1 MASTYELF
9 LMTQVSRYPQLIQ
22 TQTLGSP
29 QTNAF
34 FSVSAAYT
42 RLTLYWQARLSAS
55 GQTDVLMQVD
65 STTGNN
71 YLWAKVEAAN
81 GTAAGSHSATATT
94 AIKIGVASGDTAN
107 YTGGGKQEIE
117 GWSNTSMFL
126 SSSGHYSNFDAVG
139 TDWSGA
145 AGGTFLVVGP
155 HAAVKIFASAGSF
168 ATGSTFSLYGSY

>member
-1 MASTYELF
+1 MASTLELW
-9 LMTQVSRYPQLIQ
+9 LLSQWNTRPQLIQ
-22 TQTLGSP
+22 TQTLASP

-34 FSVSAAYT
+34 FSVPAPFT
-42 RLTLYWQARLSAS
+42 RLTLYWQARLSAA
-55 GQTDVLMQVD
+55 GQTDVLLQVD
-65 STTGNN
+65 SNSGNN

-81 GTAAGSHSATATT
+81 GVTAASHAAAATS
-94 AIKIGVASGDTAN
+94 AIKIGVVSGDTAN

-117 GWSNTSMFL
+117 GWSNTAMFL

-155 HAAVKIFASAGSF
+155 HTAVKIFASAGSF